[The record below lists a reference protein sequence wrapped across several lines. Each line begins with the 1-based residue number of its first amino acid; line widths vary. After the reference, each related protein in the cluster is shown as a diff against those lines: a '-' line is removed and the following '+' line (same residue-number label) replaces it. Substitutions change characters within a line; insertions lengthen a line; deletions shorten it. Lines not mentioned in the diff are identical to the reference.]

1 MKKIILLFTFL
12 LFANK
17 AAAITYETLNINM
30 PVKVKINK
38 ECYISSME
46 NWNNI
51 IMDEYNKYIS
61 NKNK

>member
-30 PVKVKINK
+30 PMLQGSAREPHPKSGIKK
-38 ECYISSME
+38 
-46 NWNNI
+46 
-51 IMDEYNKYIS
+51 
-61 NKNK
+61 